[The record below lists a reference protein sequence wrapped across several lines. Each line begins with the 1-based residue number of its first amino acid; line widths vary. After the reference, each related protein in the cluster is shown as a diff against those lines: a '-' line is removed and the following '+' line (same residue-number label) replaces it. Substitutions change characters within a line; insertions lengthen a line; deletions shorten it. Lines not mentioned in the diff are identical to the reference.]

1 MILPDSPL
9 KSFIRKRQRLV
20 AIVNDH
26 HPVKVC
32 PCFQKPGLYGITQ
45 PVLGGLV
52 NHIER
57 LQRFHVGER
66 SAVGTGSRKLHGK
79 IGLAFAG
86 VAL

>member
-1 MILPDSPL
+1 MILPNSPF
-9 KSFIRKRQRLV
+9 KPFIGKRQRFV
-20 AIVNDH
+20 SIVNDH
-26 HPVKVC
+26 YPFKVC
-32 PCFQKPGLYGITQ
+32 ASFQKTGLYGITQ

-57 LQRFHVGER
+57 LQRLHVGER

-79 IGLAFAG
+79 IGLALAG